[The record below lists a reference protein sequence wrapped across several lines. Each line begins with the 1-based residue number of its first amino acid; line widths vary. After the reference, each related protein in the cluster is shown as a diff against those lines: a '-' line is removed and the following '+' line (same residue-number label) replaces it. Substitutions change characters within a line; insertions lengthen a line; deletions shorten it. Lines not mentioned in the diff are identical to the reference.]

1 MRKAVIKVVGEEC
14 AKCKMVAPVQY
25 KTIFQSKNFC
35 SLDCI
40 KSHFNG
46 SEKIN
51 YQTFKII

>member
-1 MRKAVIKVVGEEC
+1 MKDEEC
-14 AKCKMVAPVQY
+14 KTCKQNAKVQY

-35 SLDCI
+35 SIECI
-40 KSHFNG
+40 KSYFNN